1 VKGDVLIKTLGVSVL
16 ILAAAGS
23 SFAQKWELGGSAGAG
38 FLPGATV
45 SSSFG
50 AATAGFQS
58 GAAVGGFVGQNLYRN
73 ISGEIH
79 YNFLQSNLKLQS
91 GGTTATFSG
100 VAHVF
105 HYDVVFHTNRKGRAQ
120 YFVAAGGGAKLYRG
134 TGKEAAY
141 QPLSQF
147 GYFTHTQSFKPMA
160 SVGGGVKVAIA
171 PRIFLRT
178 EFRDY
183 ITLFPKEVLTP
194 APGAKFGSI
203 LHDFVPMVGISFEY

>member
-1 VKGDVLIKTLGVSVL
+1 MKTLGLSIL
-16 ILAAAGS
+16 ILAAAAP
-23 SFAQKWELGGSAGAG
+23 SFAQKWEIGGSAGAG
-38 FLPGATV
+38 FLPGSAAT
-45 SSSFG
+45 SSFG
-50 AATAGFQS
+50 TATAGFQS
-58 GAAVGGFVGQNLYRN
+58 GAAFGAFVGQNLYRS
-73 ISGEIH
+73 ISGEVH

-100 VAHVF
+100 LAHVF

-120 YFVAAGGGAKLYRG
+120 YFAAVGGGAKLYQGR
-134 TGKEAAY
+134 GKEAAY

-160 SVGGGVKVAIA
+160 SVGGGVKVAIGE
-171 PRIFLRT
+171 RLFLRT

-194 APGAKFGSI
+194 APGVKFGSI
-203 LHDFVPMVGISFEY
+203 LHDFVPMVGISYEY